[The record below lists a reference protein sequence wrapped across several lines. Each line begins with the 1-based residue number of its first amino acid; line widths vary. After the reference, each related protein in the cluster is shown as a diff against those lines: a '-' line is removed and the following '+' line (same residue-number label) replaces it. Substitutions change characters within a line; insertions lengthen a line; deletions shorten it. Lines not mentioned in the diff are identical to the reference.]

1 MAVGDRR
8 VTIIRHSPAAI
19 KAMGAAA
26 SGAIAMKLVLVVG
39 AATPP
44 GRLNNAV
51 ERLAASLA
59 ARGPGNA
66 AQIITLAAQRLEICD
81 GRRLEDYDATTRE
94 TVAAITA
101 ADAVLLAAPVYR
113 ASFPGVLKNLLDL
126 LPVEALRDKPVA
138 IVAMGGS
145 PHHYL
150 AVDSHLR
157 LVLGWF
163 GALALPNSVYLTGRD
178 FAEGQLASDGAAA
191 ADLAALG
198 EALATLAAAVAG
210 KSFGPVPLAA
220 RFT

>member
-1 MAVGDRR
+1 
-8 VTIIRHSPAAI
+8 
-19 KAMGAAA
+19 
-26 SGAIAMKLVLVVG
+26 MKIVLVVG

-44 GRLNNAV
+44 GRLNKAV
-51 ERLAASLA
+51 EHVAAALAAGGTETEIVSLA
-59 ARGPGNA
+59 AR
-66 AQIITLAAQRLEICD
+66 RLEICD
-81 GRRLEDYDATTRE
+81 GRPIEAYDAATRD
-94 TVAAITA
+94 TINAVAA

-150 AVDSHLR
+150 AVDGHLR
-157 LVLGWF
+157 MVLAWF
-163 GALALPNSVYLTGRD
+163 GALALPNSAYLTNRD
-178 FAEGQLASDGAAA
+178 FAEGQLASESAI

-198 EALATLAAAVAG
+198 DALVTLAAAVAG
-210 KSFGPVPLAA
+210 KRFGPVPLAA

>member
-1 MAVGDRR
+1 
-8 VTIIRHSPAAI
+8 
-19 KAMGAAA
+19 
-26 SGAIAMKLVLVVG
+26 MKLVMVVG

-51 ERLAASLA
+51 EHLAAALA
-59 ARGPGNA
+59 ARGPA
-66 AQIITLAAQRLEICD
+66 VETEILTLAARRLEFCD
-81 GRRLEDYDATTRE
+81 GRTLADYDATTRE
-94 TVAAITA
+94 TVAAVVA

-126 LPVEALRDKPVA
+126 LPVEALRDKPVG
-138 IVAMGGS
+138 IIAMGGS

-157 LVLGWF
+157 LVLTWF
-163 GALALPNSVYLTGRD
+163 GAIALPNSVYLTGRD
-178 FAEGQLASDGAAA
+178 FAEGRLASDAAA

-198 EALATLAAAVAG
+198 EALATLAAAVSG
-210 KSFGPVPLAA
+210 KRFGPVPLAA

>member
-1 MAVGDRR
+1 
-8 VTIIRHSPAAI
+8 
-19 KAMGAAA
+19 
-26 SGAIAMKLVLVVG
+26 MKLVMVVG

-44 GRLNNAV
+44 GRLNAAV
-51 ERLAASLA
+51 ESLA
-59 ARGPGNA
+59 SALAERPGNEVET
-66 AQIITLAAQRLEICD
+66 ISLAAQRLEICD
-81 GRRLEDYDATTRE
+81 GRKLEDYDGVTRE
-94 TVAAITA
+94 AVARIVAA
-101 ADAVLLAAPVYR
+101 DGVLLAAPVYR

-157 LVLGWF
+157 MVLAWF
-163 GALALPNSVYLTGRD
+163 GAMTLPNSVYLTGRD
-178 FAEGQLASDGAAA
+178 FAEGRVATESAA

-198 EALATLAAAVAG
+198 SALAAVAAALKG
-210 KSFGPVPLAA
+210 QRLGPTPLAA

>member
-1 MAVGDRR
+1 MAACHPRA
-8 VTIIRHSPAAI
+8 TIILHSPRFI
-19 KAMGAAA
+19 KAMRAAC

-51 ERLAASLA
+51 EHLATSLA
-59 ARGPGNA
+59 TREPALETE
-66 AQIITLAAQRLEICD
+66 IITLAARRLEICD
-81 GRRLEDYDATTRE
+81 GRALDDYDAATRE
-94 TVAAITA
+94 TVAAIVA
-101 ADAVLLAAPVYR
+101 ADGVLFAAPVYR

-126 LPVEALRDKPVA
+126 LPVEALRDKPVG

-157 LVLGWF
+157 LVLAWF
-163 GALALPNSVYLTGRD
+163 GALALPNAVYLTSRD
-178 FAEGQLASDGAAA
+178 FAEGRIASEGAAT
-191 ADLAALG
+191 DLAALG
-198 EALATLAAAVAG
+198 EALASLAAAVSG
-210 KSFGPVPLAA
+210 KRFGPVPLAA